1 MINAAGYYAKESVMV
16 HSFWGR
22 SIPMSVMSH
31 QYLLTEEIPEL
42 QERSE
47 KLNSKLP
54 LLRDVDSSYYLRQEK
69 NGLNLGP
76 YEKTVKF
83 TGMNLMTLCQMTL
96 VSNYILTI
104 LND

>member
-1 MINAAGYYAKESVMV
+1 MINAAGYYAKRVSEW
-16 HSFWGR
+16 FIPFGGR

-83 TGMNLMTLCQMTL
+83 TGM
-96 VSNYILTI
+96 V
-104 LND
+104 